1 MLVKAAKKDIEQYMD
16 FAYSLAMDQTK
27 SGYPLWSDGISTKEE
42 FVDFVWKSYRN
53 DDRDILLFVIDGV
66 VEGWIQFFYTE
77 QDRYLQTNGFLINR
91 NTEQAFTEFLEYAC
105 AHFTGYDLYLG
116 FPKRN
121 TNAISFLQKRSCRLI
136 QESYH
141 DIFVFDGSAIQAE
154 TDGIVRVT
162 ESNFSEFREIHQTD
176 PETYWSSERIFST
189 LNEWLIY
196 LLYREDIAVGYI
208 CARNGEIFSLG
219 YRDNIFDKSAYKALV
234 TVILRDL
241 QAAGHKH
248 MVFFNDDEE
257 SQSAALGLG
266 FSCVGEY
273 VLYVKSV

>member
-1 MLVKAAKKDIEQYMD
+1 MLVKATKEDIKQYMD

-27 SGYPLWSDGISTKEE
+27 SGYPLWSDSVSTKEE
-42 FVDFVWKSYRN
+42 FVEQAWKSFHNDYR
-53 DDRDILLFVIDGV
+53 DVLLFVIDGA
-66 VEGWIQFFYTE
+66 VEGWIQFFYIE

-121 TNAISFLQKRSCRLI
+121 VSAISFLQKAGCRLI

-141 DIFVFDGSAIQAE
+141 DIFVFDGSAIQVE

-162 ESNFSEFREIHQTD
+162 ESNFSEFRKLHQTD
-176 PETYWSSERIFST
+176 SETYWSSERIFST

-196 LLYREDIAVGYI
+196 LLYRKNIAVGYI
-208 CARNGEIFSLG
+208 CARDGETFSLG
-219 YRDNIFDKSAYKALV
+219 YRDNIFDKSTYKALV
-234 TVILRDL
+234 TVILKDL
-241 QAAGHKH
+241 QVAGYKH
-248 MVFFNDDEE
+248 MIFFNDDEE
-257 SQSAALGLG
+257 SQSAALDIG

-273 VLYVKSV
+273 ALYIKHV